1 MNRFMTSR
9 RLEAL
14 THGWRDINKIF
25 GRLNVLSLLS
35 ALGRQERR
43 INRLKPLRSVMRPEY
58 IRRTYGVNDLLISLA
73 FKMLNSNTGRK
84 QIPIQF
90 QE

>member
-25 GRLNVLSLLS
+25 GRLNMLSLLS
-35 ALGRQERR
+35 ALETARG
-43 INRLKPLRSVMRPEY
+43 ITRLEPPWAATRPRH
-58 IRRTYGVNDLLISLA
+58 IRRTHRVNNSLISLA
-73 FKMLNSNTGRK
+73 FKMLH
-84 QIPIQF
+84 
-90 QE
+90 

>member
-14 THGWRDINKIF
+14 SHGWWDINKIF
-25 GRLNVLSLLS
+25 GRLNVPSLLS
-35 ALGRQERR
+35 ALGREERR
-43 INRLKPLRSVMRPEY
+43 INRLEPLRSLMRSRS
-58 IRRTYGVNDLLISLA
+58 IRRTYGVNDFLASLA

-84 QIPIQF
+84 QVPV
-90 QE
+90 